1 MVPEEVQ
8 INYQET
14 NLHKK
19 GAKALEQAD
28 QRRCGVSSLDCVEKS
43 CRYDSSGHSG
53 EHAGD
58 AKLIVGLDN
67 LKGLSNL
74 NYSIVL

>member
-1 MVPEEVQ
+1 MLKLWNKLPREDVES
-8 INYQET
+8 
-14 NLHKK
+14 
-19 GAKALEQAD
+19 A
-28 QRRCGVSSLDCVEKS
+28 SLDCVEKS